1 MKPQAIL
8 STVNALLQDHD
19 FAHARQIILEA
30 LETNPNFF
38 LYYESLGDIALNE
51 SKPASARAAYRHAL
65 KLRPSANWI
74 ADKLTSLDGEAIER
88 SFPGRFDRYPDLTE
102 GRKAEGGRR
111 LKGLL
116 RDSRPGEPLV
126 TIVTAVYDNEN
137 SLQRC
142 IDSIRKQ
149 SYGNVEHI
157 IVDGGSPEGTLE
169 ILRANEDVLDYYVSE
184 PDKGIYSAMNKG
196 IELARG
202 DYICL
207 LNSDDRHEPDFIRRS
222 VEEAL
227 AEPEGQRPDIV
238 YSDFFDGDTHL
249 AAQPLNDGI
258 LLGNLNIN
266 HCTFLVHKNCYD
278 RVGPYRQDMG
288 IVSDMVWIRKAYTTG
303 ERFKLMSEPYF
314 CFYHGG
320 ASSGNSP
327 ERRAKIIRENG
338 ECYREDFPFL
348 TQEEA
353 EALYLMRFTDAKLD
367 IAVDLFRRH
376 AEGNERFNS
385 ALAGYVEHCF
395 RDRGAF
401 ELAYDQEQRFI
412 KYWAVAGELGIDRRH
427 IRIAT
432 AIGNTS
438 QLLGQIADMPLKPA
452 APGRRRI
459 LHYLTDFS
467 TPSETFIYDLV
478 LRLETETEHD
488 NIVLYQHPA
497 LRKERPYDKA
507 FHLPWEKLRRPVSQA
522 IYQYIVETLGID
534 LLITHFAIN
543 EHRLNGRISET
554 GISLPTIVMTHGID
568 VFLLKDETTYSSYVL
583 NTLAERSD
591 VCFTAVSDYLRGELT
606 RAGISDTKI
615 TTLPNSVNP
624 RFFKYRKT
632 GEFYDRSRPLELLC
646 IGRLIAW
653 KGHCYLLEALAR
665 FRRECTRDV
674 RLTLVYGNDDT
685 LLEELT
691 KQAETLG
698 LNECVTFIP
707 FVDFSIQ
714 PDYLSRFDLYV
725 HPSTYTND
733 ASRKSETF
741 GVAVL
746 EAISAGLP
754 VITTDAGGLPEVIG
768 PQSPYA
774 RVVEHGNADAL
785 FEALAEMYNS
795 PATFTSN
802 ADYARER
809 LDAFS
814 GTKLTAKLDE
824 LIQSMVTPINAALF
838 SASTLQGAGYAAY
851 RVHKGL
857 LALPGIKPTMFTT
870 IRHHEREPG
879 VKFVPHPSGNGNGWR
894 ALQPPPR
901 PGKTIFTVNQTHIP
915 SRQLLEMVEPYDII
929 NLHFCARFLS
939 AENIATLT
947 YSGKPVVM
955 TIRDMQPI
963 TGGTH
968 FFHGDT
974 EWQQENTDYDCRQIP
989 SNQTRFP
996 GQVLAAK
1003 RKYYNFDN
1011 LTLVALS
1018 NHSRGILEKA
1028 PYFRNC
1034 RIEIIPNSIE
1044 TDVFYPYDRYRRREE
1059 FGLPKDRKIIG
1070 YVPSFSSEVKGYRE
1084 LLAALEKLDPEK
1096 LGFDPFV
1103 MLVGGETPATAGIK
1117 QDKKALGYISD
1128 NTKLARA
1135 YSCADV
1141 IVVPSLEETF
1151 SNTAAE
1157 AIACGVPVVGFRTG
1171 ALPDLAINGK
1181 TGYTCE
1187 VGDVDGL
1194 AHGLKTVLQAP
1205 SMRDACRAH
1214 AIETLSFMKQA
1225 HAYEALFKDLLQN
1238 RSASMLEDDEPKVWD
1253 SFPELGLGLGNIAI
1267 EQKLDIPY

>member
-1 MKPQAIL
+1 MESEAVL
-8 STVNALLQDHD
+8 SSVKASLRAQDFSSARRLL
-19 FAHARQIILEA
+19 RQA
-30 LETNPNFF
+30 LEKNPDFF
-38 LYYESLGDIALNE
+38 IYYEYLGDSYLAEGN
-51 SKPASARAAYRHAL
+51 PASAKAAFQYAL
-65 KLRPSANWI
+65 KLRPTASWI
-74 ADKLTSLDGEAIER
+74 ANKLSQIDGNVVQNT
-88 SFPGRFDRYPDLTE
+88 FPGRYDRYPDLTN
-102 GRKAEGGRR
+102 GRKLEGGRR
-111 LKGLL
+111 LKGTL

-126 TIVTAVYDNEN
+126 TIVTAVYDNEA
-137 SLQRC
+137 SLQLC
-142 IDSIRKQ
+142 INSIRKQ
-149 SYGNVEHI
+149 TYGNVEHI
-157 IVDGGSPEGTLE
+157 VVDGGSPEGTLN
-169 ILRANEDVLDYYVSE
+169 ILRANEDMLDYFVSE
-184 PDKGIYSAMNKG
+184 PDAGIYSAMNKG
-196 IELARG
+196 IRLARG
-202 DYICL
+202 EYICL
-207 LNSDDRHEPDFIRRS
+207 LNSDDQHDPDFVKRS
-222 VEEAL
+222 VETAL
-227 AEPEGQRPDIV
+227 AAPEGERPDIV
-238 YSDFFDGDTHL
+238 YSDFFDGDAYL

-258 LLGNLNIN
+258 MFGNLNIN
-266 HCTFLVHKNCYD
+266 HCTFLVHKACYE
-278 RVGPYRQDMG
+278 RVGPYREDLG

-303 ERFKLMSEPYF
+303 ERFELLSEAYF
-314 CFYHGG
+314 RFFHGG

-338 ECYREDFPFL
+338 ECYRLDFPFL

-353 EALYLMRFTDAKLD
+353 EALYLMRFTDSKLD

-376 AEGNERFNS
+376 GQGSEAFNR

-401 ELAYDQEQRFI
+401 NLAYDQEERFV
-412 KYWAVAGELGIDRRH
+412 KYWEVAKELGIDRRH
-427 IRIAT
+427 IRIST
-432 AIGNTS
+432 AIGNTAD
-438 QLLGQIADMPLKPA
+438 LMGQIADMPLKPA

-459 LHYLTDFS
+459 LHYVTVFS
-467 TPSETFIYDLV
+467 TPSETFIYDL
-478 LRLETETEHD
+478 LQRLEAETEHD
-488 NIVLYQHPA
+488 NIVLYHRPE
-497 LRKERPYDKA
+497 LRAERPYEKA
-507 FHLPWEKLRRPVSQA
+507 FHLPWEKLRKPVSKA
-522 IYQYIVETLGID
+522 LYEYLVETLGID
-534 LLITHFAIN
+534 LLVAHFAIN
-543 EHRLNGRISET
+543 EHRLHGRVADSDFT
-554 GISLPTIVMTHGID
+554 LPTIVMTHGID
-568 VFLLKDETTYSSYVL
+568 VFLLKEKSNYSSYVL
-583 NTLAERSD
+583 NTLAQRED
-591 VCFTAVSDYLRGELT
+591 VCFTAVSNYLRNGLIQ
-606 RAGISDTKI
+606 AGVPEQKI
-615 TTLPNSVNP
+615 HTLPNSVND
-624 RFFKYRKT
+624 RFFNHRKAD
-632 GEFYDRSRPLELLC
+632 GFYDRKRPLELLC

-653 KGHCYLLEALAR
+653 KGHRDLFDALAR
-665 FRRECTRDV
+665 FRKECTEDV
-674 RLTLVYGNDDT
+674 RLTMVYGNDGT
-685 LLEELT
+685 LLEDL
-691 KQAETLG
+691 KAQAEKLG
-698 LNECVTFIP
+698 LSDCISYEP
-707 FVDFSIQ
+707 FVDFSQQ
-714 PDYLSRFDLYV
+714 PDYMSRFDLYV
-725 HPSTYTND
+725 HPSTYSED

-768 PQSPYA
+768 PQSPFA
-774 RVVEHGNADAL
+774 RVVKNGNPDAL
-785 FEALAEMYNS
+785 FEALADMYRT
-795 PATFTSN
+795 PETFSDN
-802 ADYARER
+802 KVYAQER
-809 LDAFS
+809 LAEFS
-814 GTKLTAKLDE
+814 GSKQATKLDE
-824 LIQSMVTPINAALF
+824 IIHRMARPINAALF

-857 LALPGIKPTMFTT
+857 MALPGVKPTMFTT

-879 VKFVPHPSGNGNGWR
+879 VKFVAHPSGNGNGWR

-915 SRQLLEMVEPYDII
+915 SKKLLEMVEPYDII
-929 NLHFCARFLS
+929 NLHFHARFLS

-947 YSGKPVVM
+947 HSDKPVVM

-1011 LTLVALS
+1011 LTLVAIS

-1028 PYFRNC
+1028 PYFRDS
-1034 RIEIIPNSIE
+1034 RIEVIPNSIE
-1044 TDVFYPYDRYRRREE
+1044 TDVFKPYDRYRRREE

-1084 LLAALEKLDPEK
+1084 LMAALEKLDPKE

-1103 MLVGGETPATAGIK
+1103 MLVGGETPATAAIK

-1128 NTKLARA
+1128 NAKLARA

-1141 IVVPSLEETF
+1141 IIVPSLEETF

-1171 ALPDLAINGK
+1171 AIPDLAVNGK

-1205 SMRDACRAH
+1205 SMHDACRAH
-1214 AIETLSFMKQA
+1214 AVEMLSFMKQA
-1225 HAYEALFKDLLQN
+1225 HAYEALFADLLKN
-1238 RSASMLEDDEPKVWD
+1238 KPSRRHHCKPKIWD

-1267 EQKLDIPY
+1267 ERLLDIPY